1 MDMGSKNVA
10 YAVLEVVRGEDS
22 APEALRVLAW
32 GVSDISG
39 GASELI
45 ENAVGLA
52 GRLVEDHGPFDRAA
66 LENQLGRFAAR
77 NKTVQ
82 SVLHASLLL
91 LCPGCEV
98 INVSPQC
105 KTILARKLVAPG
117 AAAAVAKSAEGKSK
131 KRSSSIVQ
139 KTTVALAA
147 AACVETAAGVT
158 GSAPAAPLSPGDAP
172 WMRALLDGS
181 PKKDD
186 LSDCLLQALHVLERS
201 GHLRLADHTPDTVPG
216 PSPEPAPAPSPA
228 PSPGQTPEPAPVQT
242 SAAPKDPADVP
253 THRLVLNRG
262 PGPRRK

>member
-1 MDMGSKNVA
+1 MDMGSKNAA
-10 YAVLEVVRGEDS
+10 YAVLEASCGEDS
-22 APEALRVLAW
+22 APESLRALAW
-32 GVSDISG
+32 GVRDISG
-39 GASELI
+39 GDSGLI

-52 GRLVEDHGPFDRAA
+52 GRLVEDHGPFDRVA

-105 KTILARKLVAPG
+105 KTTLARKLVAPS
-117 AAAAVAKSAEGKSK
+117 AAAGVAKIAEGKSK

-139 KTTVALAA
+139 KKTVAMAA
-147 AACVETAAGVT
+147 AACVETAANA
-158 GSAPAAPLSPGDAP
+158 SAPAAPLSPGDAR
-172 WMRALLDGS
+172 WMLALLDES

-201 GHLRLADHTPDTVPG
+201 GHLRLAERTSPD
-216 PSPEPAPAPSPA
+216 PASDPA
-228 PSPGQTPEPAPVQT
+228 
-242 SAAPKDPADVP
+242 DIADVP
-253 THRLVLNRG
+253 THRLVLNRERG
-262 PGPRRK
+262 ARRVKTGTSSA